1 MVPPSLRWLGVKG
14 RETDAIYQLMLIQT
28 SSVEGP
34 VDLGLNLANPSF
46 VIFLWFEGEEESQI
60 SNNVDWSLTTQS
72 SIVVYYFQIL
82 CIKTKYIILK

>member
-14 RETDAIYQLMLIQT
+14 RENDAIYQLTLIQT

-46 VIFLWFEGEEESQI
+46 VIFLWFGEEESQI